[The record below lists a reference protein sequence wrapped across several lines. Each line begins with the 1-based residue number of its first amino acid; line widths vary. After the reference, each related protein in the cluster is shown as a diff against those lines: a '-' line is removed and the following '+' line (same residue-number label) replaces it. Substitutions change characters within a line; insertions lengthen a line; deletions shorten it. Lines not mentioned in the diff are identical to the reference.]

1 MKVCI
6 PVNEDRGLDSPV
18 CGHFGSAPLFL
29 VVDTETSACRA
40 LPNANQHHAHGMCRP
55 LDAIRGEPLDALV
68 VGGIGLGALTRLRE
82 SGLDVWISDRPDV
95 KATLAALADGSLRRA
110 DPAGACAGHGH
121 GQAHGHQHGA
131 EHAHGG
137 PHGCGH
143 GEHGHGHGHGSGCG
157 KTEDKA

>member
-18 CGHFGSAPLFL
+18 CGHFGSAPLFM
-29 VVDTETSACRA
+29 VVDTESGACRG

-55 LDAIRGEPLDALV
+55 LDAIGSEPLDALV

-82 SGLDVWISDRPDV
+82 SGLEVWISDRADV
-95 KATLAALADGSLRRA
+95 KSTLAALADGSLRRA
-110 DPAGACAGHGH
+110 DPAGACAHH
-121 GQAHGHQHGA
+121 GQGQGHGHQHGA
-131 EHAHGG
+131 GHAHGG

-143 GEHGHGHGHGSGCG
+143 GEHGHGHGSGCG

>member
-29 VVDTETSACRA
+29 VVDTETSASRA
-40 LPNANQHHAHGMCRP
+40 LPNGNQHHAHGMCRP
-55 LDAIRGEPLDALV
+55 LDALRGEPLDALV

-95 KATLAALADGSLRRA
+95 KATLASLADGSLRRA
-110 DPAGACAGHGH
+110 DPAGACAHH
-121 GQAHGHQHGA
+121 GQGQGHGHQHGA
-131 EHAHGG
+131 GLTHGG

-143 GEHGHGHGHGSGCG
+143 RHGSDGRE
-157 KTEDKA
+157 TADKG

>member
-40 LPNANQHHAHGMCRP
+40 LPNGNQHHAHGMCRP
-55 LDAIRGEPLDALV
+55 LDALRGEQLDALV

-82 SGLDVWISDRPDV
+82 SGLDVWISAQPDV

-110 DPAGACAGHGH
+110 DPAGACAHH
-121 GQAHGHQHGA
+121 GQGHQHGA
-131 EHAHGG
+131 DHAHGG

-143 GEHGHGHGHGSGCG
+143 GHGSAGP
-157 KTEDKA
+157 KTGDKA

>member
-40 LPNANQHHAHGMCRP
+40 LPNGNQHHAHGMCRP
-55 LDAIRGEPLDALV
+55 LDALRGEQLDALV

-82 SGLDVWISDRPDV
+82 SGLDVWISNRPDV

-110 DPAGACAGHGH
+110 DPAGACAHH
-121 GQAHGHQHGA
+121 GQGQGQGHSHQRGA
-131 EHAHGG
+131 DHAHGG

-143 GEHGHGHGHGSGCG
+143 GGHGHGPGGRETG
-157 KTEDKA
+157 DKA